1 MNFFSIS
8 NFISLVTAARQMI
21 FTTPIRCASASST
34 GNQGNGDQ
42 SSGRAPLK
50 KPFTPVGKHDDHM
63 PEKHRDAE
71 KQALEAFP
79 DDVNPETGEK
89 GGPRGPEPTRYGDWE
104 RKGRCIDFWWNNERL
119 KIQEPS
125 GFGGKRQCWLGKRIQ
140 ITDGKQPH
148 GDWKT
153 RLKHGF
159 VIMKEKKNE
168 GTNLTR

>member
-1 MNFFSIS
+1 MAASRAS
-8 NFISLVTAARQMI
+8 NFCLQVVKISQLKPFTQCSVTAARQMI
-21 FTTPIRCASASST
+21 FTTPIRCASASSN

-71 KQALEAFP
+71 KEALKAFP

-104 RKGRCIDFWWNNERL
+104 RKGRCIDF
-119 KIQEPS
+119 
-125 GFGGKRQCWLGKRIQ
+125 
-140 ITDGKQPH
+140 
-148 GDWKT
+148 
-153 RLKHGF
+153 
-159 VIMKEKKNE
+159 
-168 GTNLTR
+168 